1 MTYNLELTHNQR
13 WASVDALR
21 RLKEAVY
28 SKQEKMA
35 VEEVIQDLMDYL
47 PLLDNRKTLAIL
59 DEDEIEYLWKAVTK
73 YPKNKLH
80 CEWVARKIEHE
91 RNR

>member
-28 SKQEKMA
+28 SKREKLA
-35 VEEVIQDLMDYL
+35 VEEVVQNLMDYL
-47 PLLDNRKTLAIL
+47 PLLANRKSLVFL
-59 DEDEIEYLWKAVTK
+59 DENEIEYLWKAVTK
-73 YPKNKLH
+73 YPKNKHH
-80 CEWVARKIEHE
+80 CEWVARKIKHE